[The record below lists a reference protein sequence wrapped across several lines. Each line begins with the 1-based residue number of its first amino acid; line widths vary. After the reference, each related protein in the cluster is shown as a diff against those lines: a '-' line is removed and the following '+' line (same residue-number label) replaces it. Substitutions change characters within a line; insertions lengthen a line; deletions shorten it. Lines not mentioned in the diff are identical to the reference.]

1 MSISTH
7 VIDTSIGRPAAAVAV
22 RLQRRDASGWANVS
36 ETTTDAD
43 GRVPVL
49 VPLGAAAGAGNY
61 RLVFDVGGYFGT
73 RGQDSFYTQVTIDFT
88 IRDTASHY
96 HVPLLVSP
104 YGYSTYRGS

>member
-7 VIDTSIGRPAAAVAV
+7 VIDTSTGRPAAAVAV
-22 RLQRRDASGWANVS
+22 RLQRYGGSGWVDVS

-43 GRVPVL
+43 GRVPSL
-49 VPLGAAAGAGNY
+49 VPVGAAAGSGAY
-61 RLVFDVGGYFGT
+61 RLVFDVGGYFAT

-88 IRDTASHY
+88 TRDSASHY